1 MKLFAISGGIGTGKS
16 TALKILNKQGYTTI
30 NCDKLA
36 LKVYEH
42 NQDKI
47 VQAIGPRVLE
57 NNKLSKNKLIYHF
70 FTNSEIRKKLEK
82 IIHPCVKYELVKL
95 VCYYFLMNEKIVF
108 VEVPL
113 FFELKLDKYFD
124 TILIDCNLDQQRE
137 RLTNRDGNLHI
148 DQKMKAQID
157 MEEKRKRAKIIIKN
171 DGSIDDLDDKLRNLK
186 VTSTGLY
193 EFLAFFLFIVLFT
206 LHTNRM

>member
-148 DQKMKAQID
+148 DQKISHD
-157 MEEKRKRAKIIIKN
+157 
-171 DGSIDDLDDKLRNLK
+171 
-186 VTSTGLY
+186 
-193 EFLAFFLFIVLFT
+193 FFRFPIT
-206 LHTNRM
+206 IS

>member
-70 FTNSEIRKKLEK
+70 FTDSEIRKKLEK